1 MTGDRKKKIAGTVLI
16 GLAVLTLNYG
26 FIIAGVLFVVVG
38 VSLIMNVN
46 LWRR

>member
-1 MTGDRKKKIAGTVLI
+1 MIADRKKIAGI
-16 GLAVLTLNYG
+16 ICIALAAGAMRFG
-26 FIIAGVLFVVVG
+26 FVIESVLFVVVG